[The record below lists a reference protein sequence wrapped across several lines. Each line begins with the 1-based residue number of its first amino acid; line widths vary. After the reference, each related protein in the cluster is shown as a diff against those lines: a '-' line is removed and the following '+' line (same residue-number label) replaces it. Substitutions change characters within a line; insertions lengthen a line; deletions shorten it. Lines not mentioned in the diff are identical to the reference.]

1 LSKALARNSSC
12 LDQIL
17 EALERLGGG
26 GFAETPTRI
35 YGLSALHVFPPI
47 DKVASGQLTVP
58 KPNALVPFGKQKTLV
73 RPQVKESLALDAQ
86 WSDRLPKLLQ
96 AKIIQSFENAD
107 YPQVV
112 ARPTEGLTADYQLL
126 TDLRSFQVALLPKP
140 GAEVE
145 FLARILGRDCRLVA
159 SRCARKRS
167 GSGDRC
173 SSGSGRPQRGF
184 WQGLDQIVGLGV
196 QPCLKGSA

>member
-1 LSKALARNSSC
+1 
-12 LDQIL
+12 
-17 EALERLGGG
+17 
-26 GFAETPTRI
+26 
-35 YGLSALHVFPPI
+35 
-47 DKVASGQLTVP
+47 
-58 KPNALVPFGKQKTLV
+58 V

-86 WSDRLPKLLQ
+86 WSAPLPKLLQ

-126 TDLRSFQVALLPKP
+126 IDLRSFQVELLPKP

-145 FLARILGRDCRLVA
+145 FSARILARDCRLVA

-173 SSGSGRPQRGF
+173 GSGRGRPQRGF
-184 WQGLDQIVGLGV
+184 RQGLDQTVGLGV